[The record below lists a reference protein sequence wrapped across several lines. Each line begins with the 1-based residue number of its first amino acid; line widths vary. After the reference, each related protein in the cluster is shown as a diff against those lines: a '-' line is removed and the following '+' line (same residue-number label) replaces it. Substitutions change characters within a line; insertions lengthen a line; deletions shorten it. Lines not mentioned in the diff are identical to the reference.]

1 MNFLELCL
9 KRSSIRSYTDEKV
22 SSEDLEYILKCAQ
35 YAPSAVNY
43 QPWKFYIVESQEG
56 KSAVQK
62 AYERDWFKTAPL
74 YIVAVIEHSE
84 SWKRKTD
91 NKDHGEIDI
100 AIAVEHIC
108 LAAAEKGL
116 GTCWVCNFEP
126 QIIKDFLKL
135 SDTQEPAVLIPL
147 GHISKDF
154 QPKEKQ
160 RKTLKEIVF

>member
-1 MNFLELCL
+1 
-9 KRSSIRSYTDEKV
+9 
-22 SSEDLEYILKCAQ
+22 
-35 YAPSAVNY
+35 
-43 QPWKFYIVESQEG
+43 VESQEG

-154 QPKEKQ
+154 QQKEKQ